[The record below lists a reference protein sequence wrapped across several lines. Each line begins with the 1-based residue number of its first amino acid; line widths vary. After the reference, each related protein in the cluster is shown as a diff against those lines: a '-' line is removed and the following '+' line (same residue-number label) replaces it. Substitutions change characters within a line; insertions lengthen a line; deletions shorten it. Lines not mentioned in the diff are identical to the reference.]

1 MIEMYE
7 LRDAAPT
14 LLSLAIIEVLL
25 SMDRLLEVSE
35 SAEHLPAEQRR
46 TAVRFGGMLADVA
59 RFGGLVG
66 AGLLFSFIWTK
77 ILGAA
82 YLLYLMSSHFAPKKN
97 EGAAPVTT
105 HWSMGTSILQ
115 VALLDLS
122 LSMGNIVAALTL
134 TREVWIVGS
143 SVIFWMLFTRVFGSP
158 LLKLVKRFP
167 VLTNNVPILVGGIG
181 SLLLV
186 EIVSKYRGME
196 GASPEQKLAG
206 LVVLVLVC
214 ALYDL
219 VTPLQK
225 ALAPILSAVG
235 MPIIRVLNA
244 VLSVVFWPLR
254 AIQGDLVSK

>member
-46 TAVRFGGMLADVA
+46 TAVRVGGILADVA

-66 AGLLFSFIWTK
+66 AGLLFSSIWTK

-115 VALLDLS
+115 VGLLDLQGG
-122 LSMGNIVAALTL
+122 LRPERVATERPGAAH
-134 TREVWIVGS
+134 RHN
-143 SVIFWMLFTRVFGSP
+143 R
-158 LLKLVKRFP
+158 
-167 VLTNNVPILVGGIG
+167 GG
-181 SLLLV
+181 
-186 EIVSKYRGME
+186 E
-196 GASPEQKLAG
+196 ASERR
-206 LVVLVLVC
+206 
-214 ALYDL
+214 
-219 VTPLQK
+219 
-225 ALAPILSAVG
+225 
-235 MPIIRVLNA
+235 MR
-244 VLSVVFWPLR
+244 
-254 AIQGDLVSK
+254 